1 MSDNSR
7 TSPRLIK
14 KYPNRRLYDTHTST
28 HVTLADLRQFVIDD
42 VPFQVVDA
50 RSGEDLTRSILMQI
64 IQEAE
69 SQGEP
74 IFSSDMLK
82 NIIRFYGPFQG
93 MLGSYLDKSIQTVI
107 DIQAQAGAQS
117 SQAWSEF
124 LHKQMPVMQNLMTQY
139 VEHSKSLYLNTQ
151 NLFGLF
157 SGVPTKKPGEGPENN
172 NGDKE

>member
-7 TSPRLIK
+7 TSPHLIK
-14 KYPNRRLYDTHTST
+14 KYPNRRLYDTHTSV
-28 HVTLADLRQFVIDD
+28 HVTLADIRQFVIDD
-42 VPFQVVDA
+42 IPFQVVDA
-50 RSGEDLTRSILMQI
+50 RTGEDLTRSILMQI

-107 DIQAQAGAQS
+107 DVQAQAGAQS

-124 LHKQMPVMQNLMTQY
+124 LHKQMPVMQDLMTQY
-139 VEHSKSLYLNTQ
+139 VEHSKNLYLNTQ

-157 SGVPTKKPGEGPENN
+157 GGMSKAKPGEGPKNN
-172 NGDKE
+172 DGDKE